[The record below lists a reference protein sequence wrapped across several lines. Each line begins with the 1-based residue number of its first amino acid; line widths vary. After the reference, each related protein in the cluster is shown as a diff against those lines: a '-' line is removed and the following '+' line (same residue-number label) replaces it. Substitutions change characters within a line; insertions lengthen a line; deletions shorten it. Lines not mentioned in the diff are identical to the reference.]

1 VRHER
6 SVRYVPEDYGYRSS
20 YYDDGYYR
28 RSYRSGYYERPY
40 YRHRYYSDYYER
52 PYRSYRYYDAG
63 YSSYDSC
70 YRGCVG
76 LPTVAAAGSG
86 AAGSAT
92 EPRNF
97 CKIVRPGSSSGPFR
111 YASTLA
117 ASALFWM
124 NSRRGSTASPIN
136 SSNSTLASS
145 TSLTRTCNS
154 ERASMS
160 SVVSHNCSGFISP
173 SPL

>member
-40 YRHRYYSDYYER
+40 YRHRYYSDCYER

-70 YRGCVG
+70 YRGRVRVADGRVG
-76 LPTVAAAGSG
+76 WVWG
-86 AAGSAT
+86 
-92 EPRNF
+92 
-97 CKIVRPGSSSGPFR
+97 
-111 YASTLA
+111 
-117 ASALFWM
+117 
-124 NSRRGSTASPIN
+124 RRV
-136 SSNSTLASS
+136 
-145 TSLTRTCNS
+145 CY
-154 ERASMS
+154 
-160 SVVSHNCSGFISP
+160 
-173 SPL
+173 